1 MKSNRNRMKTALR
14 ALVCAALL
22 GGSAAAAVSEDAGII
37 GFSTTGPDRYA
48 DGTTVLD
55 GEVHALVWTR
65 SGTAPR
71 SARRGRARRVGG
83 VRRSSLWSSHS
94 S

>member
-37 GFSTTGPDRYA
+37 GFST
-48 DGTTVLD
+48 
-55 GEVHALVWTR
+55 
-65 SGTAPR
+65 
-71 SARRGRARRVGG
+71 
-83 VRRSSLWSSHS
+83 
-94 S
+94 

>member
-1 MKSNRNRMKTALR
+1 MKSNRNRMKMALR

-55 GEVHALVWTR
+55 GE
-65 SGTAPR
+65 TARFEP
-71 SARRGRARRVGG
+71 SPAVDRRVGIIRFHL
-83 VRRSSLWSSHS
+83 VRDTKK
-94 S
+94 